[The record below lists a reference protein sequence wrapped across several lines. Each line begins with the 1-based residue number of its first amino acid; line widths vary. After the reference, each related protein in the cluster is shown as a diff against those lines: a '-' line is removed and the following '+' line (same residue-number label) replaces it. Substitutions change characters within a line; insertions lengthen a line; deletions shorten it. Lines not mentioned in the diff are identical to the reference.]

1 MAANVLDTPIDK
13 TLRDALVEM
22 SRTIAESR
30 RETER
35 VMAESRRESDRA
47 LAESRRETN
56 RAMAE
61 LRAEL
66 RAIQEMGEKRSKA
79 ADERIKKL
87 GEKVDKLGD
96 FYGGVSEN
104 IGHHA
109 EEFFQNALWKTK
121 TFAGIKFDDLKPN
134 LQVSESESCEF
145 DMALVNCET
154 AAIIEAR
161 NRVRLE
167 YLEVLRTKKVAQ
179 FRKFYPEYAHCQIYL
194 GVAGFSFDARVFA
207 EAEKYGIGI
216 IRQDGDT
223 VQVDAGGL
231 KVY

>member
-1 MAANVLDTPIDK
+1 MDRLDRIELTLERTAANLDRLDVAM
-13 TLRDALVEM
+13 LELA
-22 SRTIAESR
+22 AESAETQR
-30 RETER
+30 YLRE
-35 VMAESRRESDRA
+35 
-47 LAESRRETN
+47 L
-56 RAMAE
+56 
-61 LRAEL
+61 
-66 RAIQEMGEKRSKA
+66 A
-79 ADERIKKL
+79 ADGERRLRKL
-87 GEKVDKLGD
+87 EKL
-96 FYGGVSEN
+96 YGGVSEN
-104 IGHHA
+104 IGQHA
-109 EEFFQNALWKTK
+109 EQFFQNALEKTK